1 MPPTKRPFYTNPIR
15 KQKVERLLKTAKL
28 DPRIFTFQI
37 NADDLVEFQRAFPNN
52 NDCVIN
58 ALQIA
63 HHIDSKIAAAMRTIS
78 QHGGGIHQTQIEHI
92 FTRLTENRDHFKF
105 EKTSEN
111 VESLLNMLEES
122 CAMFLGVQWVD
133 GSQHVVL
140 ITKTG
145 DHQLVLIDPQR
156 EPAYDANFDLTA
168 WKINV
173 RHFYLL
179 TLENVTN
186 YTTPPKF
193 VKATSNNVV
202 LTGAQLAIFPFSR
215 DHFNVFR
222 NGTTTHSPPKTKYII
237 VNSFR
242 LINYLNP
249 HALSVLQCAV
259 TQDVGLSLD
268 DVAKVLTVLNGS
280 YKFTFKKQVKNKKK
294 CFNDIVTRLRPGFA
308 TYCGVKWM
316 LGGAHPL
323 LLVKTSPKC
332 TYIINPCRPREV
344 VTVQTGNEYY
354 DKHCQHYP
362 KELYRLVSRTTQ
374 AGDQPH
380 LYSPYVDEKLGDPMQ
395 LDPPPLSPIDL
406 DQPPPLPFSPM
417 RDD

>member
-1 MPPTKRPFYTNPIR
+1 MPSTKRPFLTPIR
-15 KQKVERLLKTAKL
+15 KQKVERPKMVKL
-28 DPRIFTFQI
+28 DPRIFIFQI
-37 NADDLVEFQRAFPNN
+37 NANDLVQFQRAFPHN

-63 HHIDSKIAAAMRTIS
+63 NHIDSKIAAAMRTLS
-78 QHGGGIHQTQIEHI
+78 QHGGGIQQTQIEHI

-111 VESLLNMLEES
+111 VVNVLNKLEES

-156 EPAYDANFDLTA
+156 DPAYDANFDLTE
-168 WKINV
+168 WKMHV

-202 LTGAQLAIFPFSR
+202 LTGAQHAVFPFIR
-215 DHFNVFR
+215 DDFDKFR
-222 NGTTTHSPPKTKYII
+222 RGTTPPKTKYII

-242 LINYLNP
+242 LINYVNP

-316 LGGAHPL
+316 LGGVHPL
-323 LLVKTSPKC
+323 LLVKTSTKC
-332 TYIINPCRPREV
+332 TYIINPCRPLEV
-344 VTVQTGNEYY
+344 VTVQTGHEYY

-362 KELYRLVSRTTQ
+362 KELYKLVSRTTR

-395 LDPPPLSPIDL
+395 LD
-406 DQPPPLPFSPM
+406 QPHLSPM
-417 RDD
+417 RED

>member
-1 MPPTKRPFYTNPIR
+1 MPPTKRSIATTTNPIR
-15 KQKVERLLKTAKL
+15 KQKVERPKMAKL

-37 NADDLVEFQRAFPNN
+37 NANDLVEFQRAFPHN

-63 HHIDSKIAAAMRTIS
+63 NHIDSKIAAAMRTLS
-78 QHGGGIHQTQIEHI
+78 QHGGGIRQTQIEHI

-105 EKTSEN
+105 EKTSEH
-111 VESLLNMLEES
+111 VESLLNKLEES

-156 EPAYDANFDLTA
+156 DPAYDANFDLTD
-168 WKINV
+168 WKMHV

-202 LTGAQLAIFPFSR
+202 LTGAQLAVFPFSR
-215 DHFNVFR
+215 DHFDKFR
-222 NGTTTHSPPKTKYII
+222 RGTTLPKTKYII

-294 CFNDIVTRLRPGFA
+294 WFNDIVTRLRPGFA
-308 TYCGVKWM
+308 TYCGVKWL

-323 LLVKTSPKC
+323 LLVKTSTKC
-332 TYIINPCRPREV
+332 TYIINPCRPLEV

-362 KELYRLVSRTTQ
+362 KELYRLVSRTTR

-395 LDPPPLSPIDL
+395 LD
-406 DQPPPLPFSPM
+406 QPHISPM
-417 RDD
+417 RED